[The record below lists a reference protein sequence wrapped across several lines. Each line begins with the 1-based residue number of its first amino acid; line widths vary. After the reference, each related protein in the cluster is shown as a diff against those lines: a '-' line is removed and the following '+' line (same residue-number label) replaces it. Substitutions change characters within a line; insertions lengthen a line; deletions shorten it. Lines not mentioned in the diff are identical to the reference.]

1 LAAQLQVS
9 GSEDIMPKLTIT
21 RRALPRNALL
31 ILIGLTPA
39 LAQQTAVQEPVVRLS
54 LRDAVELALRQNP
67 QVILANLGVSRSE
80 QERAV
85 AKAALLPQ
93 VAANAGES
101 VHRLNLETAI
111 GFGFPGFPQHVGPF
125 WVSQA
130 GLGFSA
136 PIFDLT
142 LWRRYRGA
150 LQEIDASRAQAMTAR
165 EESILLVV
173 SQYLGSQRA
182 AADVKAAQS
191 RVELAQALYDQ
202 AADLQKNGVGI
213 GIDTLR
219 ANVQLQNEKQRL
231 IQAQTE
237 LDASL
242 FGLARLLSL
251 DPRQKI
257 ELADQVSFFE
267 TPSVSPDQTLER
279 AFAERPELKQVAA
292 QQRRAE
298 INRKA
303 AGEQRLPRLS
313 VNGTW
318 SEQGLTPTT
327 VIPVY
332 VYTANLDFP
341 LFTGG
346 RIQAERAEA
355 DLAIRALKQQ
365 ETELRNRIAQEVKT
379 ALAQLEA
386 ARNEVRVAN
395 LGLELA
401 RQEVEQARDRFQAG
415 VANNIEVITAQNELA
430 RANDNQIAA
439 LYRYNQARA
448 DLAHATG
455 QMEAV
460 YAK

>member
-1 LAAQLQVS
+1 
-9 GSEDIMPKLTIT
+9 MPKLTIT

-111 GFGFPGFPQHVGPF
+111 GFGFPGFPQHFGPF

-136 PIFDLT
+136 PVFDLT

-202 AADLQKNGVGI
+202 AADLQKNGVGT

-257 ELADQVSFFE
+257 ELADQVSF
-267 TPSVSPDQTLER
+267 
-279 AFAERPELKQVAA
+279 
-292 QQRRAE
+292 
-298 INRKA
+298 
-303 AGEQRLPRLS
+303 
-313 VNGTW
+313 
-318 SEQGLTPTT
+318 
-327 VIPVY
+327 
-332 VYTANLDFP
+332 
-341 LFTGG
+341 
-346 RIQAERAEA
+346 
-355 DLAIRALKQQ
+355 
-365 ETELRNRIAQEVKT
+365 
-379 ALAQLEA
+379 
-386 ARNEVRVAN
+386 
-395 LGLELA
+395 
-401 RQEVEQARDRFQAG
+401 
-415 VANNIEVITAQNELA
+415 
-430 RANDNQIAA
+430 
-439 LYRYNQARA
+439 
-448 DLAHATG
+448 
-455 QMEAV
+455 
-460 YAK
+460 